1 MGEQEVIVAEFNIW
15 NEVEVVLIISE
26 DELGNKYIEIPDKDI
41 IVNNPLLTEKVISDY
56 EVINNYYD
64 EDGEIVE

>member
-15 NEVEVVLIISE
+15 NEVEVILIISE